1 MEYLIINE
9 LFSSIPNSIEES
21 AKLEGANDILIFF
34 KLAIPLAK
42 SAVLTIMLYIAVRHW
57 NELMDGV
64 IYINSDYLKPLQ
76 VYLIELIM
84 RSSTQNMIE
93 PSENFVTA
101 LSIQTTVLFISSIPI
116 LIVYPIVQKY
126 FVKGV
131 MVGGVKG

>member
-1 MEYLIINE
+1 
-9 LFSSIPNSIEES
+9 
-21 AKLEGANDILIFF
+21 
-34 KLAIPLAK
+34 
-42 SAVLTIMLYIAVRHW
+42 MLYIAVRHW